1 MILSRSKPAQPAGS
15 AGAGAKEKKKK
26 RLPKLEDFVQA
37 RDYVGA
43 ITLLEFLRSTERGSG
58 GDTALW
64 LAYCWF
70 HNGDYARARKEYES
84 LSEGESCHPD
94 VWSNLACC
102 YFMLGMYPEAETVI
116 QKAPKSLLQ
125 NRLQFHLSHKV
136 SSLSSLYSLSFLLA
150 SLQFG
155 DEKKLMV
162 HHQAL
167 QNTIEDQVCQPLSA
181 LFLSSLSSL
190 PHTAESSCHPLP
202 QNALPRGH

>member
-70 HNGDYARARKEYES
+70 HNGDYARARKVMF
-84 LSEGESCHPD
+84 EGQRCP
-94 VWSNLACC
+94 
-102 YFMLGMYPEAETVI
+102 
-116 QKAPKSLLQ
+116 
-125 NRLQFHLSHKV
+125 QF
-136 SSLSSLYSLSFLLA
+136 
-150 SLQFG
+150 
-155 DEKKLMV
+155 
-162 HHQAL
+162 QAL
-167 QNTIEDQVCQPLSA
+167 CRSM
-181 LFLSSLSSL
+181 S
-190 PHTAESSCHPLP
+190 
-202 QNALPRGH
+202 R